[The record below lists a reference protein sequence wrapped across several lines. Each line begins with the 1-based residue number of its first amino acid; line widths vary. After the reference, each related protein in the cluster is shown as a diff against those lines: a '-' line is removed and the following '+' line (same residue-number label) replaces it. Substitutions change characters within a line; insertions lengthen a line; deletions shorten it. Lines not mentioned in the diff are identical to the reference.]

1 MKGGQMSEWIK
12 CSERLPEESE
22 RYLVCDLPYKIM
34 SVVPYSAKWKR
45 FNCYDTFDE
54 EYVNGQGEYAVT
66 HWMPL
71 PSAPEVEG

>member
-1 MKGGQMSEWIK
+1 MNEWIK

-22 RYLVCDLPYKIM
+22 RYLVCDLPYKVM

-45 FNCYDTFDE
+45 FNCYDSFDE
-54 EYVNGQGEYAVT
+54 EYVKGQDDYPVT

-71 PSAPEVEG
+71 PDAPEVEG